1 MLQKWGFCVI
11 YITALAVRE
20 CAVPFG
26 LSVLQV
32 FMDIA
37 NLLHFGFLL
46 TWFVRGLEHQRFE
59 WIFSW

>member
-1 MLQKWGFCVI
+1 MPIDVVSMLQAPGVCDLGSFI
-11 YITALAVRE
+11 
-20 CAVPFG
+20 VPLD

>member
-1 MLQKWGFCVI
+1 MLAS
-11 YITALAVRE
+11 ALDVQHF
-20 CAVPFG
+20 AVPID
-26 LSVLQV
+26 LCVMQV

-46 TWFVRGLEHQRFE
+46 AWFVRGLEHQRFE